1 MENNKE
7 ITMAEMIEDI
17 DKSMKKLKNGDIIKG
32 KVIKVTENEV
42 LVNIGYMAD
51 GIISK
56 EELSDDENID
66 PRDILKADDE
76 IDVYVLQVDDEEGNV
91 VLSKKLADQLVVW
104 DELKEH
110 YDTGKPLEVKVKE
123 VVKGGV
129 VANIKGVRAFIPA
142 SQLSVYYVEDLNTY
156 VGKSLKVKL
165 IDFDRD
171 SRKVV
176 LSAKEIEQQEREMKK
191 KELWKS
197 LKRGEKRKGVVTRL
211 VKFGAFV
218 DLGGAEGLIH
228 LSDLSWKRIMDPS
241 EVVSVG
247 DEVEVYVINFD
258 EKKERI
264 SLGLKDKAE
273 DPWNN
278 ITDNFQVND
287 VVEGKVVRITS
298 FGAFV
303 EIAPSVEGLL
313 HISQISDK
321 RIGKVSEVLS
331 EGDKVK
337 VRITELKAE
346 AKRLSLSM
354 KEAQEDYTEEIKKYN
369 FAEDDEVTIG
379 DVLKDKLKDLK
390 F

>member
-258 EKKERI
+258 KKKERI

-278 ITDNFQVND
+278 ITDNFQAND

-303 EIAPSVEGLL
+303 EIAPGVEGLL

-354 KEAQEDYTEEIKKYN
+354 KEAQEDYTQEIKKYN

>member
-303 EIAPSVEGLL
+303 EIAPGVEGLL

>member
-258 EKKERI
+258 KKKERI

-278 ITDNFQVND
+278 ITDNFQAND

-303 EIAPSVEGLL
+303 EIAPGVEGLL

>member
-1 MENNKE
+1 M
-7 ITMAEMIEDI
+7 
-17 DKSMKKLKNGDIIKG
+17 
-32 KVIKVTENEV
+32 
-42 LVNIGYMAD
+42 
-51 GIISK
+51 
-56 EELSDDENID
+56 
-66 PRDILKADDE
+66 
-76 IDVYVLQVDDEEGNV
+76 YVLQVDDEEGNV

-287 VVEGKVVRITS
+287 VVEGKVVKLH
-298 FGAFV
+298 
-303 EIAPSVEGLL
+303 LL
-313 HISQISDK
+313 
-321 RIGKVSEVLS
+321 VLL
-331 EGDKVK
+331 
-337 VRITELKAE
+337 LK
-346 AKRLSLSM
+346 LHL
-354 KEAQEDYTEEIKKYN
+354 
-369 FAEDDEVTIG
+369 V
-379 DVLKDKLKDLK
+379 
-390 F
+390 